1 MDPLESGMT
10 TTQHDRSTA
19 LQGAR
24 HPALARCILDKA
36 VTRGDFTLASGA
48 KSDYYCDI
56 RLVSFSGEG
65 ATLIADALLD
75 ETADLEFDAL
85 GGMDMGATPIAAC
98 YGMRA
103 EEKGRPTTVFVVRK
117 APKSHGTQKL
127 IEGPLPES
135 PQRVVIV
142 DDVVTSGGSLIKA
155 IKVAQDAGHTVV
167 KAFAVLDRESGGE
180 AAIAEALGS
189 AGIEGG
195 ADLYQPLVTV
205 SELGL
210 GHGSKQ

>member
-1 MDPLESGMT
+1 MT
-10 TTQHDRSTA
+10 TTKPDCPIDLTA
-19 LQGAR
+19 AR
-24 HPALARCILDKA
+24 HPALARCILDRA
-36 VTRGDFTLASGA
+36 VTRGEFTLASGA

-103 EEKGRPTTVFVVRK
+103 QEKGRPTTVFVVRK

-127 IEGPLPES
+127 IEGPLPET

-142 DDVVTSGGSLIKA
+142 DDVVTSGGSLVKA
-155 IKVAQDAGHTVV
+155 IRVAQDAGHTVV
-167 KAFAVLDRESGGE
+167 KAFAVLDRESGG
-180 AAIAEALGS
+180 ADAITEALG
-189 AGIEGG
+189 AEG
-195 ADLYQPLVTV
+195 AALYQPLVTV

-210 GHGSKQ
+210 GS

>member
-1 MDPLESGMT
+1 MTKPDPEATL
-10 TTQHDRSTA
+10 QH
-19 LQGAR
+19 AR
-24 HPALARCILDKA
+24 HPTLARCVLEKA

-56 RLVSFSGEG
+56 RLVSFSGDG

-75 ETADLEFDAL
+75 ETADLAFDAL

-103 EEKGRPTTVFVVRK
+103 EQVGRPTTVFVVRK
-117 APKSHGTQKL
+117 HAKAHGTQKL
-127 IEGPLPES
+127 IEGPLPET

-155 IKVAQDAGHTVV
+155 IKVAQEAGHTVV

-180 AAIAEALGS
+180 AAIAESLGQD
-189 AGIEGG
+189 G

-210 GHGSKQ
+210 A

>member
-1 MDPLESGMT
+1 MT
-10 TTQHDRSTA
+10 TTQPDPAVSLA
-19 LQGAR
+19 NAR
-24 HPALARCILDKA
+24 HPALARCILDHA

-75 ETADLEFDAL
+75 ETAGLEFDAL

-103 EEKGRPTTVFVVRK
+103 QEKGRPTTVFVVRK
-117 APKSHGTQKL
+117 NPKSHGTQKL
-127 IEGPLPES
+127 IEGPLAEK

-155 IKVAQDAGHTVV
+155 IKVAQEAGHTVV
-167 KAFAVLDRESGGE
+167 KAYAVLDRESGG
-180 AAIAEALGS
+180 ADAIAEALGD
-189 AGIEGG
+189 GG
-195 ADLYQPLVTV
+195 LYQPLVTV

-210 GHGSKQ
+210 V

>member
-1 MDPLESGMT
+1 MTATTPDPAAAL
-10 TTQHDRSTA
+10 RS
-19 LQGAR
+19 AR
-24 HPALARCILDKA
+24 HPALARCVLDRA
-36 VTRGDFTLASGA
+36 VTRGEFTLASGA

-65 ATLIADALLD
+65 AALIADALLE
-75 ETADLEFDAL
+75 ETEGLEFDAL

-103 EEKGRPTTVFVVRK
+103 EQKGRPTTVFVVRK
-117 APKSHGTQKL
+117 APKGHGTQKL
-127 IEGPLPES
+127 IEGPLPET

-167 KAFAVLDRESGGE
+167 KAFAVLDRESGG
-180 AAIAEALGS
+180 ASAIAEALG
-189 AGIEGG
+189 AGSVG
-195 ADLYQPLVTV
+195 LYQPLVTV

-210 GHGSKQ
+210 A

>member
-1 MDPLESGMT
+1 MT
-10 TTQHDRSTA
+10 TTSPDLSA
-19 LQGAR
+19 AR
-24 HPALARCILDKA
+24 HPALARCVLDRA

-48 KSDYYCDI
+48 KSDYYCDV

-75 ETADLEFDAL
+75 ETADLAFDAL

-103 EEKGRPTTVFVVRK
+103 EQKGRPTTVFVVRK

-127 IEGPLPES
+127 IEGPLPET

-155 IKVAQDAGHTVV
+155 IRVAQDAGHTVV
-167 KAFAVLDRESGGE
+167 KAFAVLDRESGGR

-189 AGIEGG
+189 DS

-210 GHGSKQ
+210 TS

>member
-1 MDPLESGMT
+1 MP
-10 TTQHDRSTA
+10 TTQPDSA
-19 LQGAR
+19 VSLEGAR
-24 HPALARCILDKA
+24 HPALARCVLDKA
-36 VTRGDFTLASGA
+36 VTRGEFTLASGA
-48 KSDYYCDI
+48 KSDYYCDV

-75 ETADLEFDAL
+75 ETADLAFDAL

-103 EEKGRPTTVFVVRK
+103 EQKGRPTTVFVVRK

-127 IEGPLPES
+127 IEGPLPET

-155 IKVAQDAGHTVV
+155 IRVAQDAGHTVV
-167 KAFAVLDRESGGE
+167 KAFAVLDRESGGR
-180 AAIAEALGS
+180 AAIEEALGS
-189 AGIEGG
+189 EG

-210 GHGSKQ
+210 RS